1 MGLLTHRAITPD
13 LASLARLHTAGR
25 KTRRASPRRRGRP
38 LSVLLCFAA
47 CLGIAAAASAS
58 DWPQFRGP
66 ARDGISAETGWLAAW
81 PAEGPKVL
89 WHAPVGVGFSA
100 VSVAG
105 GRVYTLGAKDKN
117 ETVWCL
123 KADTGEVVWKD
134 TTRFEELDAAHPG
147 PRSTPT
153 VEGDRVYTLGN
164 AGRLAACDAAS
175 GKVAWAVDLY
185 KDLRGKAPRH
195 GYNSC
200 PLILGDRLVVEAG
213 ADDGNASIVA
223 FDKTTGKLLWKS
235 GKHMVGNSS
244 PIAYSLGGETFLAV
258 FTGDALVGLKP
269 DTGEEVW
276 VYPWKIDY
284 ESSNAMPIVSGTRLF
299 ISAVEKKGAA
309 LLDLASG
316 QPKEVWKSQEFS
328 NHFATSVLWKGCL
341 YGLDGDIRAKLSLRC
356 ADFETGKV
364 KWAQAAPDKAFGG
377 NFAFA
382 DGKLIVLW
390 GSGEMAV
397 CEASPD
403 GYKEL
408 AKTRLPKGAWWT
420 VPVLSGGRLY
430 VRSAEGDV
438 LCLDLRQ

>member
-1 MGLLTHRAITPD
+1 MAHPVRLL
-13 LASLARLHTAGR
+13 LALLA
-25 KTRRASPRRRGRP
+25 
-38 LSVLLCFAA
+38 LS
-47 CLGIAAAASAS
+47 AAASSSSAS

-66 ARDGISAETGWLAAW
+66 ARDGLSTETGWLAAW
-81 PAEGPKVL
+81 PPEGPKVL
-89 WHAPVGVGFSA
+89 WRVQVGLGYSA

-105 GRVYTLGAKDKN
+105 GRLYTLGAKDKS

-123 KADTGEVVWKD
+123 NADTGEVAWRE
-134 TTRFEELDAAHPG
+134 TSPFEELDSAHPG

-153 VEGDRVYTLGN
+153 VEGGRVYTLGA
-164 AGRLAACDAAS
+164 AGRLAAWDAAS
-175 GKVAWAVDLY
+175 GKPAWSVDLY
-185 KDLRGKAPRH
+185 KDLHGKAPRH
-195 GYNSC
+195 AYNSC
-200 PLILGDRLVVEAG
+200 PLVLGNRVIVEAG

-223 FDKTTGKLLWKS
+223 FDKTTGSVLWKS

-244 PIAYSLGGETFLAV
+244 PIAYSLGGETFVAV

-269 DTGEEVW
+269 DTGQEVW

-284 ESSNAMPIVSGTRLF
+284 ESSNAVPIVAGSRLF

-309 LLDLASG
+309 LLDLAG
-316 QPKEVWKSQEFS
+316 GEPKEVWKSQEFS

-356 ADFETGKV
+356 VDFETGAV
-364 KWAQAAPDKAFGG
+364 KWAQAAPEKAFGG
-377 NFAFA
+377 NLAFA

-397 CEASPD
+397 CEASPE

-408 AKTRLPKGAWWT
+408 SKARLATKGTWWT
-420 VPVLSGGRLY
+420 VPVLAGGRLY
-430 VRSAEGDV
+430 VRSAEGDL